1 MSFHV
6 VSLPG
11 LFPEHEGRGCSLARL
26 RCTSGLR
33 NCLRAGALTGVTD
46 PLITAGYPRGFTLSL
61 RTSFAYDR
69 FRRYPAVGSS
79 DLNGVTTRKCSECT
93 TSWTK
98 HERAARWY
106 VRSTLDGC
114 RSGGGRSHVS
124 DVPRA
129 YVYRASPE
137 PPQSTLNR
145 PSRPRRRIVGST
157 GERSF
162 AQRELA
168 AHADWSSCA
177 FASFRS
183 AVSKPSVN
191 QP

>member
-1 MSFHV
+1 MRRVEPDPDESRRKLWRAEN
-6 VSLPG
+6 SLTTHARCSPPG
-11 LFPEHEGRGCSLARL
+11 LNRIASLIGKIQACRPVYHSSGANGCFSICGGNAHPGSGMAARHPSEPFRSRAERDSFAALAQSPQFEHELSTSARPQ
-26 RCTSGLR
+26 RT
-33 NCLRAGALTGVTD
+33 ALLDAD
-46 PLITAGYPRGFTLSL
+46 PLF
-61 RTSFAYDR
+61 
-69 FRRYPAVGSS
+69 
-79 DLNGVTTRKCSECT
+79 
-93 TSWTK
+93 W
-98 HERAARWY
+98 
-106 VRSTLDGC
+106 
-114 RSGGGRSHVS
+114 

-129 YVYRASPE
+129 AIRITAAE
-137 PPQSTLNR
+137 RLNSTLNR